1 MKLRYSER
9 ANIAFRHRGNFGIAS
24 YGRYGYW
31 EKPWSG
37 RRTSPKSVHLA
48 IQTSRAP
55 HPCTARGS

>member
-31 EKPWSG
+31 EHIFTD
-37 RRTSPKSVHLA
+37 RILLA
-48 IQTSRAP
+48 ESTVIFYIK
-55 HPCTARGS
+55 